1 MQLKGI
7 LTKCSKGKD
16 VSQTPP
22 SSSSVSW
29 EALTFS
35 PANLTTQ
42 SAHVCPLHCEEL
54 WLEGRGPYTGVPHL
68 ICDGVFLNTH
78 ILIVV
83 VINFKPQATA
93 RLYKTKCSVLMKR
106 WETQAVQMTGNQS

>member
-1 MQLKGI
+1 MCVHFTVKSCGWKAVVP
-7 LTKCSKGKD
+7 T
-16 VSQTPP
+16 
-22 SSSSVSW
+22 
-29 EALTFS
+29 
-35 PANLTTQ
+35 
-42 SAHVCPLHCEEL
+42 
-54 WLEGRGPYTGVPHL
+54 RGVPHL
-68 ICDGVFLNTH
+68 ICDGVSLNTH